1 MKDVLSILKW
11 TVNYLS
17 CFKHYKHC
25 LYLWHDPCSHSVST
39 RSLPNTYDDPQ
50 VWPQNPVHIIT
61 WPASGLSL
69 WKFCRFWFSFFIRI
83 TQDFWG
89 FLDLK
94 VLKIESFVSSSL
106 MLKNFHTNNMC
117 VCGCLCTVCA
127 TCMHL
132 CVCVCVNTWAQVRVQ
147 VSSAQVRVESRV
159 LKIRTRVLQHCH
171 MSSDCW

>member
-17 CFKHYKHC
+17 FFMHYKQC

-83 TQDFWG
+83 TQDFLG

-94 VLKIESFVSSSL
+94 VLQIMSFVSSSL
-106 MLKNFHTNNMC
+106 TLKNFHTNNMLR
-117 VCGCLCTVCA
+117 VCGYTVCA
-127 TCMHL
+127 AAAT
-132 CVCVCVNTWAQVRVQ
+132 VCVMCIIVWLCLKNLTGKKSYIYETNLPVTDSW
-147 VSSAQVRVESRV
+147 SAETQPF
-159 LKIRTRVLQHCH
+159 
-171 MSSDCW
+171 